1 MMVKEIRQSML
12 GVWPA
17 ELGVGLLNAEERV
30 EMRREEHS
38 GFKYQLEAQLLTF
51 NS

>member
-1 MMVKEIRQSML
+1 MMVKEIRQSIL

-30 EMRREEHS
+30 EMRREEHMGS
-38 GFKYQLEAQLLTF
+38 STNLKESF
-51 NS
+51 